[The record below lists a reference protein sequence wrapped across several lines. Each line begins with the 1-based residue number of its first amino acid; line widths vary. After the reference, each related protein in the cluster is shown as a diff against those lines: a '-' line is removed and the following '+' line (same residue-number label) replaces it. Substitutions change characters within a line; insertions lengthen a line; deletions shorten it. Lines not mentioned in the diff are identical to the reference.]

1 VITFRIAKV
10 EDAGILKDFLYEAIF
25 IPDGVEPPDRSIVEL
40 PELRMYYED
49 FGSGRADCCM
59 VVEDNGRVVGAAWT
73 RIMNDYGHVDD
84 ETPSF
89 AISLYRE
96 YRGRGAGTRLMKG
109 MIGLLRTKGFRRAS
123 LAVQKANKA
132 AIRVYEKVGFSIVDE
147 NAEEYIMV
155 CDL

>member
-1 VITFRIAKV
+1 MLIRELNTDGT
-10 EDAGILKDFLYEAIF
+10 ELLKDFIYEAIF
-25 IPDGVEPPDRSIVEL
+25 VPEGEDPPDRSIIFN
-40 PELRMYYED
+40 PEISMYYED
-49 FGSGRADCCM
+49 FGRRPGDHCIVADDGGRI
-59 VVEDNGRVVGAAWT
+59 VGAVWT
-73 RIMNDYGHVDD
+73 RLMHDYGYVDD
-84 ETPSF
+84 ETPSL

-132 AIRVYEKVGFSIVDE
+132 AIRVSEKVGFRTVDE
-147 NAEEYIMV
+147 NAEEFIMV